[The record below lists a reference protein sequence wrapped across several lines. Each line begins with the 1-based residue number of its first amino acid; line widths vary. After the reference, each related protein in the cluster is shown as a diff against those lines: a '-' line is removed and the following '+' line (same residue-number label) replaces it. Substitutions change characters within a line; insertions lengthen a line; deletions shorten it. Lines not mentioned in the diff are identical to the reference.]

1 MHEEPQKETRY
12 GAKKRRKKYDNYVA
26 RMDAHLVHEEM
37 QEKNIMCHT
46 KTNEKEHN
54 LATKK

>member
-1 MHEEPQKETRY
+1 
-12 GAKKRRKKYDNYVA
+12 
-26 RMDAHLVHEEM
+26 MDAHLVHEEM